1 MSKNTVELRSKSSF
15 LHLLKQSLTGEV
27 TEFTSGSIDRA
38 IFLLAVPMILEM
50 ALESLF
56 AVVDIFFVNRV
67 GKEAVTTVAL
77 TESMIMIV
85 YSVAIGLSM
94 GATAMVARRAGE
106 KNYKAIGETAAQAI
120 FLGTSIALI
129 FGVVGFFF
137 PKQILSVMGASPA
150 VVATGFR
157 FTQIMFSGNIVIML
171 IFLNNA
177 VFRGAGD
184 AAIAMRALWIANIM
198 NILLDPLFI
207 FGLGPI
213 PAMGV
218 TGAAVATTTGR
229 GIGVLYQLYHFWKGK
244 GVVKIVKE
252 NIRTN
257 WSIVK
262 QILTLS
268 IGGTGQYLIGSA
280 SWIFLMRIIADFG
293 EDVVAGYITA
303 IRVIVFTILP
313 AWGFANAAATLVG
326 QNLGAG
332 KPERAEKSVWR
343 TAFLTMLFFIG
354 VAFIF
359 FFFGEPILSFFIH
372 DAKSIEQGKECLQ
385 IISLGYL
392 FFAYGLV
399 ITQALNGAGDTKTP
413 TILNFF
419 CFWLMQIPLAWLLA
433 VALKM
438 GPKGVYIAI
447 GVSETLLAIASILI
461 FRRGKWKKV
470 KV

>member
-1 MSKNTVELRSKSSF
+1 MSNSTIDINTRTPF
-15 LHLLKQSLTGEV
+15 LKLLKQAITGEV
-27 TEFTSGSIDRA
+27 KEFTTGSIDRA

-77 TESMIMIV
+77 TESIITIV
-85 YSVAIGLSM
+85 YSIAIGLSM

-106 KNYKAIGETAAQAI
+106 KNFKAIGEIATQAI
-120 FLGTSIALI
+120 YIGTALAII
-129 FGVVGFFF
+129 FGALGFFF
-137 PKQILSVMGASPA
+137 PRQILSAMGGSPA
-150 VVATGFR
+150 VVESGFR
-157 FTQIMFSGNIVIML
+157 FTQIMFTGNIVIML

-177 VFRGAGD
+177 IFRGAGD
-184 AAIAMRALWIANIM
+184 ASIAMRALWIANIM
-198 NILLDPLFI
+198 NIILDPLFI
-207 FGLGPI
+207 FGWGPI

-218 TGAAVATTTGR
+218 KGAAIATTTGR
-229 GIGVLYQLYHFWKGK
+229 GIGVIYQLYHFWKGK
-244 GVVKIVKE
+244 GIVKIVRANFKAKWE
-252 NIRTN
+252 IM
-257 WSIVK
+257 K
-262 QILTLS
+262 QMLNLS

-280 SWIFLMRIIADFG
+280 SWIFLMRIIAGFG

-343 TAFLTMLFFIG
+343 TAFLTMIFFAL
-354 VAFIF
+354 VAFVF
-359 FFFGEPILSFFIH
+359 FFFGEPILSFFNH
-372 DAKSIEQGKECLQ
+372 DPASIAQGKQCLQ
-385 IISLGYL
+385 IISVGYL
-392 FFAYGLV
+392 LFAYGMV
-399 ITQALNGAGDTKTP
+399 ISQSLNGAGDTKTP

-419 CFWLMQIPLAWLLA
+419 CFWLMQIPLAWVLA
-433 VALKM
+433 VAFKM

-447 GVSETLLAIASILI
+447 GISESLLAIASIFI
-461 FRRGKWKKV
+461 FRRGKWKLV
-470 KV
+470 KI

>member
-1 MSKNTVELRSKSSF
+1 
-15 LHLLKQSLTGEV
+15 
-27 TEFTSGSIDRA
+27 
-38 IFLLAVPMILEM
+38 MILEM

-56 AVVDIFFVNRV
+56 AVVDIFFVNRI

-77 TESMIMIV
+77 TESMITIV
-85 YSVAIGLSM
+85 YSLAIGLSM

-106 KNYKAIGETAAQAI
+106 KNFKAIGETATQAI
-120 FLGTSIALI
+120 FLGTGIAVI
-129 FGVVGFFF
+129 IGIVGFIF
-137 PKQILSVMGASPA
+137 PKQILTVMGASHA
-150 VVATGFR
+150 VVESGFR

-184 AAIAMRALWIANIM
+184 AAIAMRALWLANIM

-244 GVVKIVKE
+244 GIVKIVKE

-280 SWIFLMRIIADFG
+280 SWIFLMRIISNFG
-293 EDVVAGYITA
+293 EDVVTGYITA

-332 KPERAEKSVWR
+332 KPDRAEKSVWR
-343 TAFLTMLFFIG
+343 TAFLTMLFFLG
-354 VAFIF
+354 VSFIF
-359 FFFGEPILSFFIH
+359 FFLAEPILSFFIH
-372 DAKSIEQGKECLQ
+372 DAASIAQGKQCLQ
-385 IISLGYL
+385 IISIGYL

-399 ITQALNGAGDTKTP
+399 ISQALNGAGDTKTP

-419 CFWLMQIPLAWLLA
+419 FFWLMQIPLAWLLA
-433 VALKM
+433 IALKM
-438 GPKGVYIAI
+438 GPKGVYVAI
-447 GVSETLLAIASILI
+447 GVSESLLAIASIFI

>member
-433 VALKM
+433 VALKL